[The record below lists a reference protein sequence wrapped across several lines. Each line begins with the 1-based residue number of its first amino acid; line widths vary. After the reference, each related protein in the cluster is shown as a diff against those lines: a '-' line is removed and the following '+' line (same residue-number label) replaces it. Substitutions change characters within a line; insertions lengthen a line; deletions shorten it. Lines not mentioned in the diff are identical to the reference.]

1 MKVCAAA
8 ALAAIALAN
17 CTTIGQIA
25 TNVSTSSATTTGGAI
40 CAAASTA
47 KATLTLSAKQTAV
60 FNPALASCAAT
71 SNGRSATVVTAV
83 PALLAGV
90 ATLQQVGLI

>member
-8 ALAAIALAN
+8 ALAATALAD

-25 TNVSTSSATTTGGAI
+25 TNVSTLSATTTGGAI
-40 CAAASTA
+40 CAAASKA
-47 KATLTLSAKQTAV
+47 KATLTLSAKRTAV
-60 FNPALASCAAT
+60 VNLALASRAAT
-71 SNGRSATVVTAV
+71 GNGQSATVVTAV
-83 PALLAGV
+83 PALLATV